1 MYAVKDARLSVTKAL
16 SNGAGSVTT
25 DAIDLE
31 LSANGD
37 LHARCELVIDAPALT
52 TTLLP
57 DTETMKYDV
66 IHSDNSDLSS
76 PTTIAAS
83 VVVQTGAGGAGA
95 AAIAGTRFSLPSTVK
110 RYVGVKVTKTG
121 TGNASTVS
129 VTVALAF

>member
-1 MYAVKDARLSVTKAL
+1 MYAVKDALLTVTKAL

-25 DAIDLE
+25 DAIDLG

-37 LHARCELVIDAPALT
+37 LHAGCELSIDAPALT
-52 TTLLP
+52 TTQLP
-57 DTETMKYDV
+57 NAETMKYDV

-76 PTTIAAS
+76 PSTIAAS

-95 AAIAGTRFSLPSTVK
+95 AAISGTRFRLPSTVK

-121 TGNASTVS
+121 TGDASTVS
-129 VTVALAF
+129 TTVALVF